1 MKTINRCALVC
12 NIAPSAMRLK
22 RTMSL
27 FSNRL
32 NRVLFFLLCIIFL
45 NKIEVSA
52 QGIAINTD
60 GSTADN
66 SAILDIKSTTQ
77 GTLIPRMTKAER
89 DNLVGSD
96 GIAGHAPATACLIY
110 QTDNTPGYYY
120 YNGTAWTPLFSG
132 TNGWTLA
139 GNTLSGTEFLGSVNA
154 QPLIFKT
161 NNTEW
166 IRVLSTGTVG
176 IGTTNPGA
184 KFGVS
189 GSDQYVAYFQGTQT
203 ATDGVTQYSVVSGST
218 FSPSSSTTNVSPY
231 LAYANFQPG
240 SGVTIT
246 NAAGM
251 FIVQGAQGGAGSVTN
266 GYGLYVDNPNF
277 GTNKY
282 AAYFGGKVG
291 IGTSAPTCKLHVY
304 NSDPALAVNSYSECS
319 PILTANQAANLHSQ
333 WNEINVGSAFNF
345 NCDLF
350 GAVNRI
356 NVLAAQTGT
365 ISMMDGSTND
375 VYNSGTG
382 TIGFANGFVS
392 QVHNILTGSI
402 TNAYGSNNPVYN
414 LSTGTITNAHGV
426 KSAIGNSGGG
436 TITTGYGL
444 YVGVIEASN
453 KWSIYANDAT
463 ALSYFAGKVGI
474 GATSHNAMFG
484 IKGSGN
490 TNATYGFGVRNS
502 DDTYALVVQDNGR
515 VGIGITLPSHAL
527 TVYGASEVYGAYSV
541 SGGHIYGTNDIML
554 GACSTMLSSTFCS
567 DIRYK
572 KAIIPMKD
580 VLPDMM
586 KLQGIKYN
594 WRQDEFPDMHFN
606 DRRQIG
612 FIAQELEKVFPEI
625 VNTNEEG
632 YKNIGYSKLT
642 PILVEAIE
650 EQQQLIYNY
659 ETQIIKLETTVGSLQ
674 SENENLKTQFLI
686 RQTEIEKIK
695 QQLGIEVTKQ

>member
-251 FIVQGAQGGAGSVTN
+251 FIVQGTQGGAGSVTN

-291 IGTSAPTCKLHVY
+291 IGIAIPTFKLHVY
-304 NSDPALAVNSYSECS
+304 NSDPALGINSYSQFS
-319 PILTANQAANLHSQ
+319 PVLTANQAANLHSQ
-333 WNEINVGSAFNF
+333 WNEINTFSAYDY
-345 NCDLF
+345 NCSLYA
-350 GAVNRI
+350 AVNRVNI
-356 NVLAAQTGT
+356 TDAQTGT
-365 ISMMDGSTND
+365 INMVDGSAND
-375 VYNSGTG
+375 IYNSGTG
-382 TIGFANGFVS
+382 LISFANGSYNEVR
-392 QVHNILTGSI
+392 NILTGSI
-402 TNAYGSNNPVYN
+402 TNAYGSSN
-414 LSTGTITNAHGV
+414 LVQNMSTGTITNAHGV
-426 KSAIGNSGGG
+426 ISAIGNSGGG
-436 TITTGYGL
+436 TITNGYGL
-444 YVGVIEASN
+444 YVGVIEATN
-453 KWSIYANDAT
+453 KWSIYTYDAT
-463 ALSYFAGKVGI
+463 APSYFAGNVGV
-474 GATSHNAMFG
+474 GTTSPNARLDV
-484 IKGSGN
+484 KGSGN
-490 TNATYGFGVRNS
+490 TSASFGFGVRNS
-502 DDTYALVVQDNGR
+502 SDAYTLVVRDDGA
-515 VGIGITLPSHAL
+515 VGIGTTIPSYRL
-527 TVYGASEVYGAYSV
+527 TVAGN
-541 SGGHIYGTNDIML
+541 IYATGDIYL
-554 GACSTMLSSTFCS
+554 GACALWLSPSVCS
-567 DIRYK
+567 DVRYK
-572 KAIIPMKD
+572 KDIVPIKNALTD
-580 VLPDMM
+580 VV
-586 KLQGIKYN
+586 KLQGVKYN

-612 FIAQELEKVFPEI
+612 LIAQDVEKIFPEI
-625 VNTNEEG
+625 VNTNNEG
-632 YKNIGYSKLT
+632 YKNIDYAKLT
-642 PILVEAIE
+642 PILVEAIK
-650 EQQQLIYNY
+650 EQQQG
-659 ETQIIKLETTVGSLQ
+659 IKNCEFRISNLETTIGSLQ
-674 SENENLKTQFLI
+674 LENKNIQELTLMQQK
-686 RQTEIEKIK
+686 EIEKIK
-695 QQLGIEVTKQ
+695 QQLGLEVKK